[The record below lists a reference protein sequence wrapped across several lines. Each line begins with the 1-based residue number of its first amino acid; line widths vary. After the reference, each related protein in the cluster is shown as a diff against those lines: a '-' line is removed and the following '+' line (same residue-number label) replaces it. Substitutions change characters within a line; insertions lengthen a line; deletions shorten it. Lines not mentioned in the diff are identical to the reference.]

1 MNWGDWRPPES
12 QSSLIQSL
20 SHFGSC
26 DTRSHDNQVGGQSG
40 YLFDQGNIPHM
51 PACNLEI
58 KEGMQTCNSSLES
71 CNKLLLDHLKKNPK
85 TLSKAVLAP
94 NLMKTQRLFSGGWR
108 VTCRRLKLSP
118 AQVLWAAWSTSRSIS
133 RSRVLASTQ
142 HGKLHTLSSYSRSRP
157 PATQP
162 SHFCHS
168 IRICCGC
175 QAEYNGKLNKPKEH
189 IYLNCLT
196 YLCF

>member
-51 PACNLEI
+51 PASNLEI

-71 CNKLLLDHLKKNPK
+71 CDKLLLDHLKTKKK
-85 TLSKAVLAP
+85 TTSLHNQPSKAVFAP
-94 NLMKTQRLFSGGWR
+94 NLMKTQRFIFSGTPCDLSAPEVEPGSSFLGA
-108 VTCRRLKLSP
+108 VVHVMCPGITCRHTVGPDPLPHNLP
-118 AQVLWAAWSTSRSIS
+118 ASVTASDLLWMSRQI
-133 RSRVLASTQ
+133 
-142 HGKLHTLSSYSRSRP
+142 
-157 PATQP
+157 
-162 SHFCHS
+162 
-168 IRICCGC
+168 
-175 QAEYNGKLNKPKEH
+175 
-189 IYLNCLT
+189 
-196 YLCF
+196 